1 MCVVLCCHLSA
12 FVKPFTN
19 NNLHFCWGDLF
30 LFFVLSVCFFWQG
43 GGWVLVYQIEI
54 FLWRIGTGY
63 EFYNRE

>member
-43 GGWVLVYQIEI
+43 GLGISLSDGNISLENWNWFRVL
-54 FLWRIGTGY
+54 
-63 EFYNRE
+63 